1 MDKIQIVEKFQNE
14 IAAFGPEDGIDVL
27 LLAVRMDRNHLMCS
41 VNGVKL
47 NLLTALIAAA
57 ADRQD
62 LRDIVIAAGKELS
75 IRFDK

>member
-1 MDKIQIVEKFQNE
+1 MDKIQIIEKFQKE
-14 IAAFGPEDGIDVL
+14 LEAFGPEDGIDVL
-27 LLAVRMDRNHLMCS
+27 LLAVSMDRNHLMYS